1 MEQTI
6 PSAAHPIRLSQVM
19 LAGMLCMSLL
29 GAATIYYGPTLI
41 YVAEESRQSVATVGA
56 VLAIHG
62 VGFFFSTLTAN
73 RLARRFEMRR
83 STIMGCGF
91 VALGILGYMLLPFPA
106 NILSA
111 FLVGFGAGTLEVL
124 LNRLVELLAGN
135 EPGAALTRL
144 HSTWGVGAVAI
155 PLVVAIVVQLG
166 LNWRFAGVLLLIY
179 LALCVAV
186 VLRWPEFKVDHGP
199 EVNWRTVPWRS
210 ILIFITMFFVYT
222 GVETAV
228 GGWATTF
235 FAKLGEGV
243 FLGALATSFF
253 FLMMTIGRFLFGGR
267 VDRLGFARTVR
278 LSNLLGAGALLL
290 TFFPSLAL
298 IGFGLAGLALSVV
311 FPTMLAWAAR
321 QHPDLRAQM
330 TSISIAS
337 AGLSSLFV
345 PSLIGVA
352 VATIGVW
359 ALTPILVVTALAV
372 VGLTYLEQRRDTAG

>member
-1 MEQTI
+1 MTRTI
-6 PSAAHPIRLSQVM
+6 QSTARPVQLSQIM
-19 LAGMLCMSLL
+19 LAGMLMMSLL
-29 GAATIYYGPTLI
+29 GLATTYYGPTLI
-41 YVAEESRQSVATVGA
+41 FLAEESRQSLATVGS
-56 VLAIHG
+56 VLALHG
-62 VGFFFSTLTAN
+62 LGFFFSTFTAN

-83 STIMGCGF
+83 GTILGCGM
-91 VALGILGYMLLPFPA
+91 VAAGVLGYMLLPFPA

-124 LNRLVELLAGN
+124 LNRLVELFAGD

-144 HSTWGVGAVAI
+144 HSTWGLGAVAI
-155 PLVVAIVVQLG
+155 PLIVALVVQLG
-166 LNWRFAGVLLLIY
+166 FNWRWAGVLLLIY
-179 LALCVAV
+179 LLMCV
-186 VLRWPEFKVDHGP
+186 VLVWRWPEFKVDHGP
-199 EVNWRTVPWRS
+199 DVKWRTVPWRS
-210 ILIFITMFFVYT
+210 ILIFVAMFFVYT

-243 FLGALATSFF
+243 LAGALATSFF
-253 FLMMTIGRFLFGGR
+253 FLMLTIGRLAFGSR
-267 VDRLGFARTVR
+267 VDRFGFARTVR

-298 IGFGLAGLALSVV
+298 IGFGLAGLACSVV

-321 QHPDLRAQM
+321 EHPDLRAQM

-345 PSLIGVA
+345 PSIIGVT
-352 VATIGVW
+352 VVSIGAW
-359 ALTPILVVTALAV
+359 SLTPILVATALAV
-372 VGLTYLEQRRDTAG
+372 VGLTYLEQRRT

>member
-1 MEQTI
+1 
-6 PSAAHPIRLSQVM
+6 
-19 LAGMLCMSLL
+19 
-29 GAATIYYGPTLI
+29 
-41 YVAEESRQSVATVGA
+41 
-56 VLAIHG
+56 
-62 VGFFFSTLTAN
+62 
-73 RLARRFEMRR
+73 
-83 STIMGCGF
+83 
-91 VALGILGYMLLPFPA
+91 MLLPFPV

-124 LNRLVELLAGN
+124 LNRLVELLAGD

-166 LNWRFAGVLLLIY
+166 LNWRFAGVLLLMY

-186 VLRWPEFKVDHGP
+186 IWRWPEFKVDHGP
-199 EVNWRTVPWRS
+199 DVKWRTVPWRS
-210 ILIFITMFFVYT
+210 ILIFIGMFFVYT

-235 FAKLGEGV
+235 FAKLGEGA

-253 FLMMTIGRFLFGGR
+253 FLMLTIGRFLFGGK

-298 IGFGLAGLALSVV
+298 IGFGLAGLAFSVV

-345 PSLIGVA
+345 PSIIGITVG
-352 VATIGVW
+352 TIGVW
-359 ALTPILVVTALAV
+359 SLTPILVLTALAV
-372 VGLTYLEQRRDTAG
+372 VGLTYLEQRRT

>member
-1 MEQTI
+1 MTRTI
-6 PSAAHPIRLSQVM
+6 QSTARPVQLSQIM
-19 LAGMLCMSLL
+19 LAGMLMMSLL
-29 GAATIYYGPTLI
+29 GLATTYYGPTLI
-41 YVAEESRQSVATVGA
+41 YLAEESRQSLATVGS
-56 VLAIHG
+56 VLALHG
-62 VGFFFSTLTAN
+62 LGFFFSTFTAN

-83 STIMGCGF
+83 GTILGCGM
-91 VALGILGYMLLPFPA
+91 VAAGVLGYMLLPFPA

-124 LNRLVELLAGN
+124 LNRLVELFAGD

-144 HSTWGVGAVAI
+144 HSTWGLGAVAI
-155 PLVVAIVVQLG
+155 PLIVALVVQLG
-166 LNWRFAGVLLLIY
+166 FNWRWAGVLLLIY
-179 LALCVAV
+179 LLMCV
-186 VLRWPEFKVDHGP
+186 VLVWRWPEFKVDHGP
-199 EVNWRTVPWRS
+199 DVKWRTVPWRS
-210 ILIFITMFFVYT
+210 ILIFVAMFFVYT

-243 FLGALATSFF
+243 LAGALATSFF
-253 FLMMTIGRFLFGGR
+253 FLMLTIGRLAFGSR
-267 VDRLGFARTVR
+267 VDRFGFARTVR

-298 IGFGLAGLALSVV
+298 IGFGLAGLACSVV

-321 QHPDLRAQM
+321 EHPDLRAQM

-345 PSLIGVA
+345 PSIIGVT
-352 VATIGVW
+352 VVSIGAW
-359 ALTPILVVTALAV
+359 SLTPILVATALAV
-372 VGLTYLEQRRDTAG
+372 VGLTYLEQRRT